1 MDVTWPLHDRF
12 MMRKIGF
19 EIIETTENTFNTPLI
34 TFLILELSAQI
45 KYFIIKILI
54 KIREIRVIHVQKT
67 FFDPPKDW
75 AFAPD
80 LIAIG
85 YKIGFRKPKWIKI
98 DFSVF
103 ETLTILVRLDS
114 RKTVETSLATWSCLK
129 LIESLWIHQM
139 ELVQVFRKYVRE
151 TNFCQKFCQAIY
163 PRILSK
169 STCSKFFLFA
179 GILNFLKN
187 ELKSA
192 FFQVSDILPNYMVTI
207 FKPDLRVL
215 D

>member
-1 MDVTWPLHDRF
+1 MCKRPFLIH
-12 MMRKIGF
+12 RKI
-19 EIIETTENTFNTPLI
+19 T
-34 TFLILELSAQI
+34 
-45 KYFIIKILI
+45 
-54 KIREIRVIHVQKT
+54 
-67 FFDPPKDW
+67 
-75 AFAPD
+75 PD

-98 DFSVF
+98 NFSVF

-114 RKTVETSLATWSCLK
+114 KKTVETSLTTWSCLK

-187 ELKSA
+187 ELESA

-207 FKPDLRVL
+207 FKPDLRVK